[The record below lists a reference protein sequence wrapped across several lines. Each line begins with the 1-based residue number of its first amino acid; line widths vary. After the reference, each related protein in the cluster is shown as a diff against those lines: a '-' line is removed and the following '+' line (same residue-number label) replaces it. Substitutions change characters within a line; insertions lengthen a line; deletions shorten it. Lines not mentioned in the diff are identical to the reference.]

1 MAIKHLGK
9 ISEIKKN
16 EGEIEMKVDYCG
28 DVKTGF
34 EKVSVVSELKQ
45 DASGDALIEPMVHV
59 TVDVEQEVDVKT
71 TVAQIQEDKVEDA
84 PQPTAESVKTKNQKG
99 THPSR
104 GGSKYEFTL
113 AKSKGQIRKKSR
125 KRVFSIYNTLGCKKI
140 MIPAE
145 IVEKAR
151 LSELIQVGFTEEGV
165 ILGKVLSANKKGDG
179 YFEITRHGS
188 VYILC
193 SSPLVEEITK
203 EFNLK
208 YGKGSLKFT
217 EMEYTTANR
226 RKAVHIKLV

>member
-59 TVDVEQEVDVKT
+59 TVDVEQEADVKT
-71 TVAQIQEDKVEDA
+71 TETPKQQGKVEDA
-84 PQPTAESVKTKNQKG
+84 PQANAESVRIKSQKG

-104 GGSKYEFTL
+104 GGAKYEFTL

-179 YFEITRHGS
+179 YFQIISHGS
-188 VYILC
+188 TYTLY
-193 SSPLVEEITK
+193 SSPLVEELTQK
-203 EFNLK
+203 FNLK
-208 YGKGSLKFT
+208 FGKGSLKFT
-217 EMEYTTANR
+217 EVEYITVNR
-226 RKAVHIKLV
+226 RKAVLIKLV

>member
-45 DASGDALIEPMVHV
+45 DTSGDALTEPMVHV
-59 TVDVEQEVDVKT
+59 TVDVDQEADVKT
-71 TVAQIQEDKVEDA
+71 TETPKQQGKVEDA

-99 THPSR
+99 THPSK
-104 GGSKYEFTL
+104 GSSQYSYRL
-113 AKSKGQIRKKSR
+113 ARSRGQIRKKSR

-145 IVEKAR
+145 IVEEAR
-151 LSELIQVGFTEEGV
+151 LSELIQVGITEEGV

-188 VYILC
+188 VYTLC
-193 SSPLVEEITK
+193 SSPLVEELTK

-208 YGKGSLKFT
+208 YGKGSLKFS

-226 RKAVHIKLV
+226 RKAVFIKLV